1 MKQVKLWLFISSITL
16 FIAACS
22 NQTATTNQ
30 NVAVSSQSNV
40 NKPIADINSAIP
52 ADEFAASRKIF
63 KDQNCVRCHKDDGSG
78 GATEIDGEKFKTPDL
93 RSEKMKNAKDE
104 EFIKTIEDGDEEM
117 PGYKTKLKPEEIKEL
132 VRFIRVE
139 VQRK

>member
-1 MKQVKLWLFISSITL
+1 MKHLKLWIFIISIALFV
-16 FIAACS
+16 AACS
-22 NQTATTNQ
+22 NQTTTTSQ
-30 NVAVSSQSNV
+30 NAVVSNRNID
-40 NKPIADINSAIP
+40 NKAIANVESVIP
-52 ADEFAASRKIF
+52 TDEFAASRKLF

-104 EFIKTIEDGDEEM
+104 DFVDTIENGEEEM